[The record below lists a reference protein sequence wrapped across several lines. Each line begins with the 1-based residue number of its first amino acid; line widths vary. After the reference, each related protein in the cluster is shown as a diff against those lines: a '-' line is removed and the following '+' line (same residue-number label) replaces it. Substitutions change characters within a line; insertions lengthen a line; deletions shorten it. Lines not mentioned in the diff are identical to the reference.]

1 MQLIQ
6 LDSVD
11 STNRFAQSLIAENRA
26 SDRTVVLALEQTS
39 GRGQRGKS
47 WVSKSLD
54 GLYAS
59 FIFLP
64 PQMEAISQFLF
75 NKAFTCGVAAYIE
88 RQTGFSPQ
96 IKWPNDILLDD
107 HKVAG
112 ILIENQLRG
121 MHVSAIVA
129 GVGVNL
135 NQEAFSTVF
144 ETLAT
149 SLKIHT
155 GLNYSPVEEVKVLFE
170 EVDKMLKLWENR
182 DFEAIR
188 STYRKYLFM
197 RGKQARFVDEAGD
210 FEAVLEDVDDQGN
223 ALLLRNGMPVKAVHP
238 LVRFS
243 MI

>member
-11 STNRFAQSLIAENRA
+11 STNRFAQTLIAENRA

-47 WVSKSLD
+47 WVSKPLD
-54 GLYAS
+54 GLYAT
-59 FIFLP
+59 FIFTP
-64 PQMEAISQFLF
+64 AKMEANEQFLF
-75 NKAFTCGVAAYIE
+75 NKAFTCGVVNYIE
-88 RQTGFSPQ
+88 RQTGFAPQ
-96 IKWPNDILLDD
+96 IKWPNDVLIDD

-121 MHVSAIVA
+121 MQICAIGA
-129 GVGVNL
+129 GVGINL
-135 NQEAFSTVF
+135 NQDAFSTVF

-155 GLNYSPVEEVKVLFE
+155 GLNYNPVEEVKVLFE
-170 EVDKMLKLWENR
+170 EVDKMLKRLENG
-182 DFEAIR
+182 DYEAIR
-188 STYRKYLFM
+188 ENYREHLFM
-197 RGKQARFVDEAGD
+197 RGKQGRYVDESGD

-223 ALLLRNGMPVKAVHP
+223 ALLLRDGLLVKATHP